1 MAREATAR
9 LYDVD
14 ADTIAFK
21 RLSQSGKYDTG
32 TVTFRAKKGKLIDLD
47 KLHESVWATRLS
59 GGTSSG
65 LVSLEV
71 TVAGTIVVGDK
82 ETTLKVVDAEPEFV
96 LVQNPEADFKNAF
109 NELRAALERG
119 EKVTSVSGRL
129 DGWSGRWPEMLK
141 KLPAKPRRILVT
153 RFEVPQNSEKKDP

>member
-1 MAREATAR
+1 MARDATAR

-14 ADTIAFK
+14 AETIAFK
-21 RLSQSGKYDTG
+21 RLNNTGKYDTG
-32 TVTFRAKKGKLIDLD
+32 TVTFRAKPGKLIDLD

-71 TVAGTIVVGDK
+71 TVAGTIVVGEK
-82 ETTLKVVDAEPEFV
+82 ETTLKVAGAEPEFV
-96 LVQNPEADFKNAF
+96 LTQNQEADFKNAF
-109 NELRAALERG
+109 AELKAALERG

-141 KLPAKPRRILVT
+141 KLPPKPRRILVT
-153 RFEVPQNSEKKDP
+153 RFEVTKNSEKP

>member
-14 ADTIAFK
+14 AETIAFK
-21 RLSQSGKYDTG
+21 RFNKTGKYDIG
-32 TVTFRAKKGKLIDLD
+32 TVTFRAKPGKLIDLD

-71 TVAGTIVVGDK
+71 TVVGMIVVGDK
-82 ETTLKVVDAEPEFV
+82 ETTLKVTGAEPEFV
-96 LVQNPEADFKNAF
+96 LAQNPEAEFNAAF
-109 NELRAALERG
+109 DDLKAALGRG
-119 EKVTSVSGRL
+119 EKVTKVSGRL

-141 KLPAKPRRILVT
+141 KLPAKPRRLLVT
-153 RFEVPQNSEKKDP
+153 RFEMTKNAEKP

>member
-1 MAREATAR
+1 MARDATSR

-14 ADTIAFK
+14 AESLAFK
-21 RLSQSGKYDTG
+21 KLNKTGKYDIG
-32 TVTFRAKKGKLIDLD
+32 TVTFRAKPGKLIDLD

-71 TVAGTIVVGDK
+71 TAAGIIDVGDK
-82 ETTLKVVDAEPEFV
+82 ETTLKVADVDPEFV
-96 LVQNPEADFKNAF
+96 LAQNPEPDFKNAF
-109 NELRAALERG
+109 SELRSALERG
-119 EKVTSVSGRL
+119 EKIASVSGRL

-141 KLPAKPRRILVT
+141 KLPSKPRRILVT
-153 RFEVPQNSEKKDP
+153 RFEVAKNSEKP

>member
-1 MAREATAR
+1 MARDATAR

-14 ADTIAFK
+14 AETIAFK
-21 RLSQSGKYDTG
+21 RLNNTGKYDTG
-32 TVTFRAKKGKLIDLD
+32 TVTFRAKPGKLIDLD

-71 TVAGTIVVGDK
+71 TVAGTIVVGEK
-82 ETTLKVVDAEPEFV
+82 ETTLKVAGAEPEFV
-96 LVQNPEADFKNAF
+96 LAQNPEADFKNAF
-109 NELRAALERG
+109 DELKAALARG

-153 RFEVPQNSEKKDP
+153 RFEVMKNSETKTP

>member
-1 MAREATAR
+1 MARDATAR

-14 ADTIAFK
+14 ADSLVFK
-21 RLSQSGKYDTG
+21 KMNLKGKYDTG
-32 TVTFRAKKGKLIDLD
+32 TVTFQAKKGKLIDLD

-71 TVAGTIVVGDK
+71 TAAGTIVVGEK
-82 ETTLKVVDAEPEFV
+82 EATLKVGDAEPEFV
-96 LVQNPEADFKNAF
+96 LAQNPDAEFKNAF
-109 NELRAALERG
+109 DELRSAAARG
-119 EKVTSVSGRL
+119 DKVASVSGRL

-141 KLPAKPRRILVT
+141 KLPPKPRRILVT
-153 RFEVPQNSEKKDP
+153 RFEVLKNPEAKTP

>member
-1 MAREATAR
+1 MARDATAR

-14 ADTIAFK
+14 AETIAFK
-21 RLSQSGKYDTG
+21 RFNKTGKYDVG
-32 TVTFRAKKGKLIDLD
+32 TVTFRAKSGKLIDLD

-71 TVAGTIVVGDK
+71 TVAGTIVVGEK
-82 ETTLKVVDAEPEFV
+82 ETTLKVAGAEPEFV
-96 LVQNPEADFKNAF
+96 LAQNPEADFKNAF
-109 NELRAALERG
+109 DELKAALARG

-129 DGWSGRWPEMLK
+129 DGWSGRWP
-141 KLPAKPRRILVT
+141 
-153 RFEVPQNSEKKDP
+153 

>member
-1 MAREATAR
+1 MARDATAR

-14 ADTIAFK
+14 ADTISFK
-21 RLSQSGKYDTG
+21 RFNKTGKYDTG
-32 TVTFRAKKGKLIDLD
+32 TVTFRAKPGKLIDLD

-82 ETTLKVVDAEPEFV
+82 ETTLKVTDAEAEFV
-96 LVQNPEADFKNAF
+96 LAQNPEADFKTAF
-109 NELRAALERG
+109 DDMRVAMASG
-119 EKVTSVSGRL
+119 DKVASVSGRL
-129 DGWSGRWPEMLK
+129 DGWTGRCPK
-141 KLPAKPRRILVT
+141 C
-153 RFEVPQNSEKKDP
+153 

>member
-14 ADTIAFK
+14 VDSVVTK
-21 RLSQSGKYDTG
+21 RLTESGKYDTG
-32 TVTFRAKKGKLIDLD
+32 AVSFRAKKGRLIDLD

-71 TVAGTIVVGDK
+71 TAIGDVVANEREAI
-82 ETTLKVVDAEPEFV
+82 LKVSGSAAHFV
-96 LVQNPEADFKNAF
+96 LAKNSDDAHKAAYDD
-109 NELRAALERG
+109 LRSALDRG
-119 EKVTSVSGRL
+119 ESVVEVTGRL
-129 DGWSGRWPEMLK
+129 DGWSGRWPEVLRT
-141 KLPAKPRRILVT
+141 LPPKPRRILVT
-153 RFEVPQNSEKKDP
+153 AFETTKEK

>member
-14 ADTIAFK
+14 ADTISFK
-21 RLSQSGKYDTG
+21 RFNKTGKYDIG
-32 TVTFRAKKGKLIDLD
+32 TVTFRAKPGKLIDLD

-59 GGTSSG
+59 VGTSSG

-82 ETTLKVVDAEPEFV
+82 QTTLKVVEAEPEFV
-96 LVQNPEADFKNAF
+96 LAQNPEADFKTTF
-109 NELRAALERG
+109 DELKAALERG

-153 RFEVPQNSEKKDP
+153 RFDVMKNSEAKTP